1 MVPARIRL
9 PFWADRDEVVEHGSI
24 SGIPWAV
31 LQQDQR
37 TLAVVLLPDGHPY
50 RQWRHEYGDLHRL
63 GANAFYEGDGF
74 VVIGNGL
81 RSGWSPQ
88 RFADE
93 ARSFAER
100 AFRDA
105 PFAMQL
111 AIAPQEGD
119 EDPSVGAEAEADG
132 GLVDTWHRHLDDAIT
147 EALETTSS
155 SEPGLA
161 AQAALQLADLNA
173 ITSGDLNA
181 LASPLGTH
189 LARRLTGAGWSPT
202 ALLLW
207 WTGPDE
213 ALKEDRPVD
222 LARRLEAAVAKAQAD
237 AQGQVD
243 TW

>member
-1 MVPARIRL
+1 MVPPRIRL
-9 PFWADRDEVVEHGSI
+9 PFWADQDEVVEHGSI

-37 TLAVVLLPDGHPY
+37 TLAIVLLPDGHPY

-63 GANAFYEGDGF
+63 DENAFYEGDGF

-88 RFADE
+88 RLADE
-93 ARSFAER
+93 ARSFAEK

-119 EDPSVGAEAEADG
+119 EDAPVGAEAEAES
-132 GLVDTWHRHLDDAIT
+132 GLLDTWHRHLDDAVT
-147 EALETTSS
+147 EALETISS
-155 SEPGLA
+155 SEPGRT
-161 AQAALQLADLNA
+161 AQAALQLADLDA
-173 ITSGDLNA
+173 ITRLDLNV
-181 LASPLGTH
+181 LASPLGTY
-189 LARRLTGAGWSPT
+189 LARRLTAAGWSPT
-202 ALLLW
+202 GLLLW

-213 ALKEDRPVD
+213 TLDEDRPVD
-222 LARRLEAAVAKAQAD
+222 LVRRLEAAVARAQAA
-237 AQGQVD
+237 AQGKVD